1 MGYPDRALSRA
12 VACDYMVQGEELLI
26 AEPVERDRK
35 ALRKLFDAEGYV
47 CTVATDLAHARDL
60 TQRKF
65 FPVALIDLDFDGT
78 NQGLELIQFIH
89 ERSTPTRVVL
99 MAARRSFEAA
109 VAALRTG
116 VVDIV
121 NKRPDE
127 IQHLRAAVRLA
138 VDRGQTGHQSG
149 GFVREVRGVLDDALK
164 IMLGLSRRVYA
175 GTAET
180 STSSGLDMK
189 PAILIIDTDSNFLQQ
204 IATLLAEKPWEV
216 SVELSGGSGLDR
228 ASTFSFQILCVRDEL
243 SDLPGQMVMRS
254 TQAQR
259 PATLGL
265 VYSAHGQG
273 RIDRYESGQVKR
285 SATPFRGPAHLVEL
299 MSELVGEIASMREER
314 RYLQAFR
321 AEHGPFLKRFAD
333 LKSRID
339 SLTE

>member
-1 MGYPDRALSRA
+1 
-12 VACDYMVQGEELLI
+12 MVQGEELLI

-47 CTVATDLAHARDL
+47 CTVATDIPHACDL
-60 TQRKF
+60 ITRKF
-65 FPVALIDLDFDGT
+65 FPVALIDLDFAGT

-121 NKRPDE
+121 NKRPDQ
-127 IQHLRAAVRLA
+127 IQHLRSAVRLA
-138 VDRGQTGHQSG
+138 VDRGATGNTQG
-149 GFVREVRGVLDDALK
+149 AFVREVRGVLDEALK
-164 IMLGLSRRVYA
+164 IMLGMTKRVYG
-175 GTAET
+175 GTGELSGGA
-180 STSSGLDMK
+180 GLDMK
-189 PAILIIDTDSNFLQQ
+189 PAILIIDTEGNFLQQ
-204 IATLLAEKPWEV
+204 AATLLQEKPWEV

-228 ASTFSFQILCVRDEL
+228 ASTFSFQIVCVREEL

-259 PATLGL
+259 PATMGL
-265 VYSAHGQG
+265 VYSTSGQG
-273 RIDRYESGQVKR
+273 RIDRYEGGQVKR
-285 SATPFRGPAHLVEL
+285 TYAPFKGPAHLVEV
-299 MSELVGEIASMREER
+299 MGELVGELASIREER

-321 AEHGPFLKRFAD
+321 AEHGQFLKRFAD

-339 SLTE
+339 SLSE

>member
-1 MGYPDRALSRA
+1 
-12 VACDYMVQGEELLI
+12 MVQGEELLI

-65 FPVALIDLDFDGT
+65 FPVALIDLDFAGT
-78 NQGLELIQFIH
+78 NQGLELIEFMH
-89 ERSTPTRVVL
+89 ERSSPTRVVL

-121 NKRPDE
+121 NKRPDQ
-127 IQHLRAAVRLA
+127 IQHLRTAVRIA
-138 VDRGQTGHQSG
+138 VDRGQTGSSQG
-149 GFVREVRGVLDDALK
+149 AFVREVRGVLDDALK
-164 IMLGLSRRVYA
+164 IMLAQSRRMHGGFGDSSS
-175 GTAET
+175 GT
-180 STSSGLDMK
+180 GLDMK
-189 PAILIIDTDSNFLQQ
+189 PAILIIDTDSDFLQKT
-204 IATLLAEKPWEV
+204 ATLLAEKPWEV

-254 TQAQR
+254 TQAQK

-265 VYSAHGQG
+265 VYSSVGQG
-273 RIDRYESGQVKR
+273 RIDRYEGAQITR
-285 SATPFRGPAHLVEL
+285 SAAPFRGPQHLVEF
-299 MSELVGEIASMREER
+299 MSELVGEIASLREER

-321 AEHGPFLKRFAD
+321 TEHGQFLKRFAD
-333 LKSRID
+333 LKARID
-339 SLTE
+339 SLSE

>member
-1 MGYPDRALSRA
+1 
-12 VACDYMVQGEELLI
+12 MVQGEELLI

-47 CTVATDLAHARDL
+47 CTVATDLDHARDL

-65 FPVALIDLDFDGT
+65 FPVALIDLDFAGV

-121 NKRPDE
+121 NKRPDQ
-127 IQHLRAAVRLA
+127 IQQLRAAVRLA
-138 VDRGQTGHQSG
+138 VDRGQTGHQQGS
-149 GFVREVRGVLDDALK
+149 FVREVRGVLDDALK
-164 IMLGLSRRVYA
+164 IMLGLSRRVYD
-175 GTAET
+175 GNSET
-180 STSSGLDMK
+180 STGTGLDMK
-189 PAILIIDTDSNFLQQ
+189 PAILIIDTNSDFLQQ
-204 IATLLAEKPWEV
+204 IANLLAQKPWEV

-254 TQAQR
+254 TQAQK
-259 PATLGL
+259 PTTLGL
-265 VYSAHGQG
+265 VYSGVGPG
-273 RIDRYESGQVKR
+273 RIDRYDGGQVTR
-285 SATPFRGPAHLVEL
+285 SFSPFNGPTHLVEL
-299 MSELVGEIASMREER
+299 MSELVREIASIREER

-321 AEHGPFLKRFAD
+321 SEHGQFLKRFAD

-339 SLTE
+339 LLSE

>member
-1 MGYPDRALSRA
+1 
-12 VACDYMVQGEELLI
+12 MVQGEELLI

-47 CTVATDLAHARDL
+47 CTVATDMAHACDL
-60 TQRKF
+60 VQRKF
-65 FPVALIDLDFDGT
+65 FPVALIDLDFAGT
-78 NQGLELIQFIH
+78 NQGLELIQLIH

-121 NKRPDE
+121 NKRPDQ
-127 IQHLRAAVRLA
+127 IQHLRSAVRTA
-138 VDRGQTGHQSG
+138 VDRGATGNQQG
-149 GFVREVRGVLDDALK
+149 AFVREVRGVMDEALK
-164 IMLGLSRRVYA
+164 IMLGMTRRVYGA
-175 GTAET
+175 SGELSGGA
-180 STSSGLDMK
+180 GLDMK
-189 PAILIIDTDSNFLQQ
+189 PAILIIDTEGNFLQQ
-204 IATLLAEKPWEV
+204 AAALLQEKPWEV

-228 ASTFSFQILCVRDEL
+228 ASTFSFQIVCVREEL

-259 PATLGL
+259 PQTMGL
-265 VYSAHGQG
+265 VYSTAGQG
-273 RIDRYESGQVKR
+273 KIDRYEGGQVKR
-285 SATPFRGPAHLVEL
+285 SISPFKGAAHLVEV
-299 MSELVGEIASMREER
+299 MAELVGEVASLREER

-321 AEHGPFLKRFAD
+321 AEHGPFLKRFAE

-339 SLTE
+339 SLSE

>member
-1 MGYPDRALSRA
+1 
-12 VACDYMVQGEELLI
+12 MVQGEELLI

-65 FPVALIDLDFDGT
+65 FPVALVDLDFAGT

-89 ERSTPTRVVL
+89 ERSAPTRIVL

-121 NKRPDE
+121 NKRPDQ
-127 IQHLRAAVRLA
+127 IQHLRSAVRLA
-138 VDRGQTGHQSG
+138 VDRGQTGHAQG

-164 IMLGLSRRVYA
+164 IMLGMSRRVYTGA
-175 GTAET
+175 PEG
-180 STSSGLDMK
+180 SSGAGLDMK
-189 PAILIIDTDSNFLQQ
+189 PTILVIDADSDFLQQ
-204 IATLLAEKPWEV
+204 TATLLTQKPWEV

-243 SDLPGQMVMRS
+243 ADLPGQMVMRS
-254 TQAQR
+254 AQAQR
-259 PATLGL
+259 SSMLGL
-265 VYSAHGQG
+265 VYSAAGEGH
-273 RIDRYESGQVKR
+273 IDRYEGGQMTN
-285 SATPFRGPAHLVEL
+285 SQAPFGGPAHLVER
-299 MSELVGEIASMREER
+299 MGALVNEIASLREER

-321 AEHGPFLKRFAD
+321 SEHGPFLKRYAD
-333 LKSRID
+333 LKARID
-339 SLTE
+339 SLSE